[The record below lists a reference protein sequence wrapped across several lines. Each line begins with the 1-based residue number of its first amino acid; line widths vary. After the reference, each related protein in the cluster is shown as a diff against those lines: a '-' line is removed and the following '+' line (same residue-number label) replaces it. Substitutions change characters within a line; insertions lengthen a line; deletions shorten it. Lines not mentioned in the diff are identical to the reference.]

1 MGKIDK
7 ILTTD
12 NEGNAKIKVNIQD
25 VIMELLSFDDSYEY
39 SVDATD
45 AKFTNM
51 IDFIEYIVKNGK
63 SMVERIDNGETEYT
77 LHITLPDKGEI
88 NVDVKDKPLSLFIEL
103 DGEFLADEMKEDKKV
118 LNDIYKMTW
127 DRINWGRVQDRN
139 KEAE

>member
-25 VIMELLSFDDSYEY
+25 VIMELLSFDDSNEY

-118 LNDIYKMTW
+118 LDDIYIMTW